1 VQICSMF
8 LLASASENGKDEMQA
23 VPIFEKDGNRLFV
36 LAESFLGQSEEEAR
50 QIGLGASLV
59 ECVLMGMRFT
69 GDVMSIDAPDGKF
82 AIPHRRATLAGT
94 TCCVIEGPLFDEAN
108 DQAHVPT
115 GAERKEIT

>member
-1 VQICSMF
+1 
-8 LLASASENGKDEMQA
+8 MQA

-36 LAESFLGQSEEEAR
+36 LAESFLGQDKEEAR
-50 QIGLGASLV
+50 KIGWGASLV

-94 TCCVIEGPLFDEAN
+94 TCCVIAGPLFDEAN
-108 DQAHVPT
+108 TSNQAEA
-115 GAERKEIT
+115 GRR